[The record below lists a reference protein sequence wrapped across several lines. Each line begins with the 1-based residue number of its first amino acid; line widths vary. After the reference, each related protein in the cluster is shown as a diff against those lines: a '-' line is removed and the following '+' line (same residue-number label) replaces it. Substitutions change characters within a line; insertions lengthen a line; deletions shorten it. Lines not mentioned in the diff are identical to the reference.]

1 MSSLIM
7 APRDVPYT
15 TYLACNSFFYL
26 LQQKTLGDETFIQ
39 LISVSN
45 QISESLAQKK
55 IWAFILSQT
64 QNSECCVTHSPEL
77 LYGQITG
84 TNYLM
89 LMNYF

>member
-55 IWAFILSQT
+55 
-64 QNSECCVTHSPEL
+64 NYGH
-77 LYGQITG
+77 LYLVRLRTR
-84 TNYLM
+84 NVV
-89 LMNYF
+89 